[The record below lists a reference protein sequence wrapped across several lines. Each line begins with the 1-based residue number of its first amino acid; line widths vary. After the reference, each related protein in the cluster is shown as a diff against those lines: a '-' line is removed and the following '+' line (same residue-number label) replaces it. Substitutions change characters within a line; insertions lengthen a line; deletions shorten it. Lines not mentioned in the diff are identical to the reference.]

1 MPTEIKLWQI
11 DGERP
16 VTISQEKLNLESR
29 IEEWLRQD
37 IGLVSDDLLVIG
49 QQVST
54 DYGGS
59 IDLLAID
66 SVGNLVIL
74 ELKRDKTPRDIVAQ
88 VLDYASWVQGL
99 GHEKIEEIANAFLK
113 NNTFE
118 QAFKDKFQTEIPDV
132 LNERHRMYVVASSL
146 DSATERIVK
155 YLSETHDV
163 DINVATFA
171 YFKTTDG
178 ELLGRSLLL
187 DETDVQTRAES
198 KSKRKAPRS
207 LEEFRGIAEQQGV
220 LDLYN
225 KALSELC
232 PLFDGLNRSFSN
244 VALIGYMGENKARN
258 VIISIYP
265 ELSSSENGLLIIN
278 YENRLSKYF
287 NLPEDKIQSLLGSAA
302 KNAQTA
308 LAYNPDSIFFLDAQR
323 LNNLI
328 GLLKE
333 AKQHDRSN
341 KEMFNQSLKQTG
353 RANAT
358 IERFYLHRSFPVSI
372 VSQSAPSGS
381 LALRW
386 TSFSLYLTINM
397 IL

>member
-1 MPTEIKLWQI
+1 MPTEIKLWRI
-11 DGERP
+11 EGERP
-16 VTISQEKLNLESR
+16 VTISQKKLNLESR

-37 IGLVSDDLLVIG
+37 IDLISDDLLVIG

-54 DYGGS
+54 DYGGA

-88 VLDYASWVQGL
+88 VLDYASWAQGL
-99 GHEKIEEIANAFLK
+99 SHESIEEIANAFLK

-118 QAFKDKFQTEIPDV
+118 EAFNDKFQMDLPEV

-171 YFKTTDG
+171 YFKTADE

-187 DETDVQTRAES
+187 DETDVKTRAES
-198 KSKRKAPRS
+198 KSKRKPNRS
-207 LEEFRGIAEQQGV
+207 LEEFRRIAEEQGV
-220 LDLYN
+220 LELYD
-225 KALSELC
+225 KALSELD
-232 PLFDGLNRSFSN
+232 PLFVGLNRSLSN
-244 VALIGYMGENKARN
+244 VAFVGYMGENKARN

-287 NLPEDKIQSLLGSAA
+287 NLPEDKIQSLLGPPA
-302 KNAQTA
+302 KNVPKNVQ
-308 LAYNPDSIFFLDAQR
+308 LYNPDTTFFLDAQR

-328 GLLKE
+328 GILKE
-333 AKQHDRSN
+333 AKQHD
-341 KEMFNQSLKQTG
+341 
-353 RANAT
+353 
-358 IERFYLHRSFPVSI
+358 
-372 VSQSAPSGS
+372 
-381 LALRW
+381 
-386 TSFSLYLTINM
+386 
-397 IL
+397 

>member
-99 GHEKIEEIANAFLK
+99 GHEKIEEIANSFLK

-118 QAFKDKFQTEIPDV
+118 QVFNDKFQTEIPDV

-155 YLSETHDV
+155 YLSEIHDV

-171 YFKTTDG
+171 YFKTSDG

-198 KSKRKAPRS
+198 KSKRKPPRS
-207 LEEFRGIAEQQGV
+207 LEEFRRIAEKQGV
-220 LDLYN
+220 LGLYD
-225 KALSELC
+225 KSLSELC
-232 PLFDGLNRSFSN
+232 PLFDGLNRSLSN
-244 VALIGYMGENKARN
+244 VALTGCMGENKARN
-258 VIISIYP
+258 VIVSIYP
-265 ELSSSENGLLIIN
+265 EFSSIENGLLIVN

-287 NLPEDKIQSLLGSAA
+287 NLPEDKIQSLLGSPA
-302 KNAQTA
+302 KNVPKNVP
-308 LAYNPDSIFFLDAQR
+308 LYNPDTTFFLDAQH
-323 LNNLI
+323 LNSLI
-328 GLLKE
+328 DLLKE
-333 AKQHDRSN
+333 AKQHD
-341 KEMFNQSLKQTG
+341 
-353 RANAT
+353 
-358 IERFYLHRSFPVSI
+358 
-372 VSQSAPSGS
+372 
-381 LALRW
+381 
-386 TSFSLYLTINM
+386 
-397 IL
+397 

>member
-1 MPTEIKLWQI
+1 MPTEIKLWRI

-16 VTISQEKLNLESR
+16 VTISQDKIDLESR

-37 IGLVSDDLLVIG
+37 IGLVSNNLLVIG

-99 GHEKIEEIANAFLK
+99 GHESIEEIATTFLK

-118 QAFKDKFQTEIPDV
+118 QAFRTKFQTDLPDV
-132 LNERHRMYVVASSL
+132 LNERHRMYIVASSL

-171 YFKTTDG
+171 YFKTADG

-187 DETDVQTRAES
+187 DEIEVQTRAES
-198 KSKRKAPRS
+198 KSTRRKPPRS
-207 LEEFRGIAEQQGV
+207 LEELRGLAEQQGV
-220 LDLYN
+220 LDLYD
-225 KALSELC
+225 KALKELC
-232 PLFDGLNRSFSN
+232 PLFDGMNRTRTN
-244 VALIGYMGENKARN
+244 VALVGHMGENKVRN
-258 VIISIYP
+258 VIMGIYP
-265 ELSSSENGLLIIN
+265 EASSNKNGLAIMFLG
-278 YENRLSKYF
+278 NRLSEYF
-287 NLPEDKIQSLLGSAA
+287 SLPEEKIRAVLGPPA
-302 KNAQTA
+302 KNART
-308 LAYNPDSIFFLDAQR
+308 YDPNSTFFFDQQHLYG
-323 LNNLI
+323 LI
-328 GLLKE
+328 DLLRE
-333 AKQHDRSN
+333 AKQHD
-341 KEMFNQSLKQTG
+341 
-353 RANAT
+353 
-358 IERFYLHRSFPVSI
+358 
-372 VSQSAPSGS
+372 
-381 LALRW
+381 
-386 TSFSLYLTINM
+386 
-397 IL
+397 

>member
-1 MPTEIKLWQI
+1 MPTEIKLWRI
-11 DGERP
+11 DGEHP
-16 VTISQEKLNLESR
+16 VTISREKLDLESR

-37 IGLVSDDLLVIG
+37 IGLVSDNLLVIG

-66 SVGNLVIL
+66 HVGNLVVL

-99 GHEKIEEIANAFLK
+99 NHESIEEIANAFLK
-113 NNTFE
+113 NKTFE
-118 QAFKDKFQTEIPDV
+118 QAFREKFQTDIPDV
-132 LNERHRMYVVASSL
+132 LNERHRMYVVASYL
-146 DSATERIVK
+146 DAATERIVK

-171 YFKTTDG
+171 YFKTADG

-198 KSKRKAPRS
+198 KSKRKLPRS
-207 LEEFRGIAEQQGV
+207 LEEFRRVAEQQGV
-220 LDLYN
+220 LELYN

-232 PLFDGLNRSFSN
+232 PLFDGLNRSLSN
-244 VALIGYMGENKARN
+244 VALVGYMGENKARN
-258 VIISIYP
+258 VIMSIYP

-287 NLPEDKIQSLLGSAA
+287 NLPEDKIQFLLGSPA
-302 KNAQTA
+302 KNAPKNVQF
-308 LAYNPDSIFFLDAQR
+308 YNPDTTFFLDEQR

-328 GLLKE
+328 DLLKE
-333 AKQHDRSN
+333 GKQH
-341 KEMFNQSLKQTG
+341 E
-353 RANAT
+353 
-358 IERFYLHRSFPVSI
+358 
-372 VSQSAPSGS
+372 
-381 LALRW
+381 
-386 TSFSLYLTINM
+386 
-397 IL
+397 